1 MGTSMGEVF
10 AILFMVIVVLLLL
23 FLIMREIMMWYWK
36 INHRLDALMTI
47 NRSLFDVNKNLA
59 EIKAILASQ
68 SSTIASRPDLLNGLD
83 LPVDRMSDNLN
94 MQEPPMP
101 RREVRKPKKADD
113 DQLPE
118 L

>member
-1 MGTSMGEVF
+1 MLGD
-10 AILFMVIVVLLLL
+10 ILAALFLGCVVLLLF
-23 FLIMREIMMWYWK
+23 FLIARELMMWYWK
-36 INHRLDALMTI
+36 INHRLDALMKI

-94 MQEPPMP
+94 MPEPPMP

>member
-36 INHRLDALMTI
+36 INHRLDALMKS

-94 MQEPPMP
+94 MPEPPMP

>member
-1 MGTSMGEVF
+1 MIGDLIGV
-10 AILFMVIVVLLLL
+10 LIVVLLLYVISR
-23 FLIMREIMMWYWK
+23 LILREIIMWYWK
-36 INHRLDALMTI
+36 VNHRLDELRKLNHGVHEM
-47 NRSLFDVNKNLA
+47 NKNLA

-83 LPVDRMSDNLN
+83 LPVDRMSNNLN
-94 MQEPPMP
+94 MPEPPMP